1 MYTLRVFFLTV
12 ANKDLYIIHTT
23 NIACINYQLSQ
34 PKSPLIQCDL
44 PITVVLSFGAKVPLF
59 GRTVYALGA
68 VVLILND
75 SRFFDGLISFRST
88 ETGSLNKPE
97 AEWFRLA
104 RQHQTLAYNESN
116 NIGLTA
122 SINYIPPASINYI
135 FNT

>member
-1 MYTLRVFFLTV
+1 MAGGHHSWLAAIKITHIGMQQQS
-12 ANKDLYIIHTT
+12 AN
-23 NIACINYQLSQ
+23 
-34 PKSPLIQCDL
+34 SPDDCHL
-44 PITVVLSFGAKVPLF
+44 PITLVLLFGATVPLF